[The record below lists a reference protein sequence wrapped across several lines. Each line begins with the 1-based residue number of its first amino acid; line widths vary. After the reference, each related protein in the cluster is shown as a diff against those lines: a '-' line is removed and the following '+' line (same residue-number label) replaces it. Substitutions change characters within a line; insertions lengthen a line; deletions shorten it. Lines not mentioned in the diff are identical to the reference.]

1 LTDTIKANLNLIV
14 TCARHFEDDTKQ
26 EIKNILEELGDSES
40 QITITDLSG
49 ILTVQTS
56 ADSVDVIKKIRQKL
70 EDEPWSIRYTL
81 RVIPIF
87 QTVNTVVSEIA
98 KSSIE
103 QAKKIK
109 SDETYRI
116 TIEKRNSD
124 VSSSEIINN
133 IADKLK
139 NKVSLEKY
147 DWIILVEILG
157 SISGVSVVK
166 EDDVLSVERTKRKSL
181 E

>member
-1 LTDTIKANLNLIV
+1 LNLII
-14 TCARHFEDDTKQ
+14 TCARHFEDDTEQ
-26 EIKNILEELGDSES
+26 EIKNILENIGDSQP

-56 ADSVDVIKKIRQKL
+56 VDAADVIKKIQQRL
-70 EDEPWSIRYTL
+70 EDEPWSIRYIL
-81 RVIPIF
+81 RAIPIF
-87 QTVNTVVSEIA
+87 QTVNTDVQEIA

-109 SDETYRI
+109 PNETYRI
-116 TIEKRNSD
+116 TIEKRNSGA
-124 VSSSEIINN
+124 SSSEIINE
-133 IADKLK
+133 IADNLK

-157 SISGVSVVK
+157 GITGVSVVK
-166 EDDVLSVERTKRKSL
+166 DDEILSVERTKRKSL